1 MTEERSSRSR
11 LPRIVKQLGAVSLFN
26 DLASEMVYPL
36 LPALVTTRL
45 GGTALALG
53 ALDGIADAAAAAV
66 KLGSGWLAEHVR
78 WRRPLVIGG
87 YVVATVVRP
96 VMGVTSAAWQVI
108 ALRAGDRVGKGVRT
122 PPRDAVIADASPGAL
137 RGRAFGFHRG
147 MDHAGAVVGPLVA
160 WALIAGTGAAPA
172 EVIVWSVVPGIMAVM
187 VVVWAMGKVGERG
200 MGNGEREDNRE
211 GGKGKGEGYDEGG
224 AVQRG
229 SSFAL
234 FALIVAF
241 AFARFPET
249 LLLLRLQDLGVQV
262 ALIPVLWAAL
272 HVVRSTMSYPG
283 GWLSDVVGP
292 RRTMVL
298 GWVIYVLVCFGLART
313 GSATIGALWFLV
325 FGLVAAATEAPERA
339 YVAAAGVSARR
350 GRRFGGYH
358 AAVGMA
364 ALPGGLLFGAL
375 YTDLGGAVALTV
387 SGAIAALICPL
398 GAWRR
403 A

>member
-1 MTEERSSRSR
+1 MTEATPSPSR
-11 LPRIVKQLGAVSLFN
+11 LPRIVKQLGSVSFFN
-26 DLASEMVYPL
+26 DFASEMVYPL

-45 GGTALALG
+45 GGSALALG
-53 ALDGIADAAAAAV
+53 ALDGVADAAAAGV

-87 YVVATVVRP
+87 YLVAAVVRP
-96 VMGVTSAAWQVI
+96 VMGVAGAAWQVI
-108 ALRAGDRVGKGVRT
+108 ALRAADRVGKGVRS
-122 PPRDAVIADASPGAL
+122 PARDAVIADASPGAL
-137 RGRAFGFHRG
+137 RGRAFGLHRG

-160 WALIAGTGAAPA
+160 WVLIAGAGAAPE
-172 EVIVWSVVPGIMAVM
+172 EVIVWSLAPGVLAVM
-187 VVVWAMGKVGERG
+187 VVVWAVSKLGERG
-200 MGNGEREDNRE
+200 TGNGERHD
-211 GGKGKGEGYDEGG
+211 GEKVVE
-224 AVQRG
+224 RG
-229 SSFAL
+229 SSFLL
-234 FALIVAF
+234 FGLIVAF

-249 LLLLRLQDLGVQV
+249 LLLLRLQDLGVEV

-272 HVVRSTMSYPG
+272 HVVRSVMSYPG
-283 GWLSDVVGP
+283 GWLSDFMGP
-292 RRTMVL
+292 RRTMVV
-298 GWVIYVLVCFGLART
+298 GWVIYATVCFGLART
-313 GSATIGALWFLV
+313 GSATIAALWFLL

-339 YVAAAGVSARR
+339 YVAAAGDSVRR

-358 AAVGMA
+358 AAVGMV

-375 YTDLGGAVALTV
+375 YAGKGGVVALTV